1 MPHIFVHRSRQLLGF
16 ILVIIAFEEHLDIPP
31 RMGLQSFSIYAIN
44 GLDDKSTMTY
54 ISCLMIALIPTA
66 VNRFS
71 WQPLKIFGKEL
82 CVVPEWT
89 FLTKHALVLSLIA
102 KQPRITAQ
110 ELAAAIGTT
119 ERQIRRVIA
128 DLFTAGY
135 INKKR
140 EGRGL
145 RYRIN
150 LELSL
155 RHDTHWEI
163 AIGDFLEAL
172 GWRRRHR
179 KTATTKLKGKHSQLE
194 A

>member
-1 MPHIFVHRSRQLLGF
+1 M
-16 ILVIIAFEEHLDIPP
+16 
-31 RMGLQSFSIYAIN
+31 
-44 GLDDKSTMTY
+44 
-54 ISCLMIALIPTA
+54 
-66 VNRFS
+66 
-71 WQPLKIFGKEL
+71 
-82 CVVPEWT
+82 PEWM

-102 KQPRITAQ
+102 KQPRITAR
-110 ELAAAIGTT
+110 ELATAIGTT
-119 ERQIRRVIA
+119 ERAVRRVIA

-150 LELSL
+150 PELSL

-172 GWRRRHR
+172 GWRRRQRRRANH
-179 KTATTKLKGKHSQLE
+179 KPEGEESQSE
-194 A
+194 V

>member
-1 MPHIFVHRSRQLLGF
+1 M
-16 ILVIIAFEEHLDIPP
+16 
-31 RMGLQSFSIYAIN
+31 
-44 GLDDKSTMTY
+44 
-54 ISCLMIALIPTA
+54 
-66 VNRFS
+66 
-71 WQPLKIFGKEL
+71 
-82 CVVPEWT
+82 PEWT

-110 ELAAAIGTT
+110 ELAIAIGTT

-135 INKKR
+135 VNKKR

-150 LELSL
+150 PELSL

-163 AIGDFLEAL
+163 AIGNFLEAL
-172 GWRRRHR
+172 GWQRRRGR
-179 KTATTKLKGKHSQLE
+179 ISTPKPKGEQSQAE
-194 A
+194 S

>member
-1 MPHIFVHRSRQLLGF
+1 
-16 ILVIIAFEEHLDIPP
+16 
-31 RMGLQSFSIYAIN
+31 
-44 GLDDKSTMTY
+44 
-54 ISCLMIALIPTA
+54 
-66 VNRFS
+66 
-71 WQPLKIFGKEL
+71 
-82 CVVPEWT
+82 VPEWT
-89 FLTKHALVLSLIA
+89 FLTKHALVLSLVA
-102 KQPRITAQ
+102 KQPRITAK
-110 ELAAAIGTT
+110 ELAIAIGTT

-128 DLFTAGY
+128 DLFADGY

-150 LELSL
+150 PELSL

-179 KTATTKLKGKHSQLE
+179 KKATPRTKGE
-194 A
+194 EP

>member
-1 MPHIFVHRSRQLLGF
+1 M
-16 ILVIIAFEEHLDIPP
+16 
-31 RMGLQSFSIYAIN
+31 
-44 GLDDKSTMTY
+44 
-54 ISCLMIALIPTA
+54 
-66 VNRFS
+66 
-71 WQPLKIFGKEL
+71 
-82 CVVPEWT
+82 PEWT

-110 ELAAAIGTT
+110 ELAIAIGTT

-128 DLFTAGY
+128 DLFAAGY

-150 LELSL
+150 PELSL

-172 GWRRRHR
+172 GWRRRRR
-179 KTATTKLKGKHSQLE
+179 KTATTKAHGNECHV
-194 A
+194 